1 MKIAEDFRRIAR
13 NALMN
18 KWLIAVAVGLVASIL
33 GGIGS
38 NGPEF
43 KVNIDGS
50 NMSMNFNFAGQTIY
64 STGTNGGLNSEV
76 GNFIV
81 GSLGFIMIAALFMAV
96 IYFVLGSFIGVGYAK
111 FNLNLV
117 DKKNAAFETLFEYF
131 SHWKTTT
138 IARLLRA
145 LYVFLWSLL
154 FVIPGIVA
162 GFSYAMTDYIL
173 AEDPKLTA
181 DEAISQS
188 KSIMMGNKWR
198 FFCLQFSFIGWDILA
213 TLAFGIGHLWLT
225 PYKQAAY
232 ASFYREVSGTE
243 YYENEELSTNY
254 NY

>member
-13 NALMN
+13 NALTN
-18 KWLIAVAVGLVASIL
+18 KWFIAVAVGLVASIL
-33 GGIGS
+33 GGISGG
-38 NGPEF
+38 GPEF

-50 NMSMNFNFAGQTIY
+50 NISMNFNVAGQTIK
-64 STGTNGGLNSEV
+64 SIGTNGGVDSEV
-76 GNFIV
+76 GMFILA
-81 GSLGFIMIAALFMAV
+81 SLPIIIIASLFAAV

-131 SHWKTTT
+131 SRWKTTT

-154 FVIPGIVA
+154 FIIPGIVA

-173 AEDPKLTA
+173 AEDPELTA

-232 ASFYREVSGTE
+232 AAFYREVSGTE
-243 YYENEELSTNY
+243 FFPEEDLGII
-254 NY
+254 

>member
-13 NALMN
+13 NALTN
-18 KWLIAVAVGLVASIL
+18 KWFIAVAVGLVASIL
-33 GGIGS
+33 GGISGG
-38 NGPEF
+38 GPEF

-50 NMSMNFNFAGQTIY
+50 NISMNFNVAGQTIK
-64 STGTNGGLNSEV
+64 SIGTNGGVDSEV
-76 GNFIV
+76 GASILA
-81 GSLGFIMIAALFMAV
+81 SLPIIIIASLFAAV
-96 IYFVLGSFIGVGYAK
+96 IYFALGSFIGVGYAK

-131 SHWKTTT
+131 SYWKTTT

-154 FVIPGIVA
+154 FIIPGIVA

-173 AEDPKLTA
+173 AEDPELTA

-232 ASFYREVSGTE
+232 AAFYREVSGTE
-243 YYENEELSTNY
+243 FYPEEELGIN
-254 NY
+254 

>member
-13 NALMN
+13 NALTN

-50 NMSMNFNFAGQTIY
+50 NISMNFNLAGQTIY

-76 GNFIV
+76 GAFIV

-96 IYFVLGSFIGVGYAK
+96 IYFVLGSIVGVGYAK
-111 FNLNLV
+111 YNLNLV

-154 FVIPGIVA
+154 FIIPGIVA

-173 AEDPKLTA
+173 AEDPELTA

-188 KSIMMGNKWR
+188 KSLMMGNKWR

-232 ASFYREVSGTE
+232 AAFYREVSGTE
-243 YYENEELSTNY
+243 FYPEEDELGII
-254 NY
+254 

>member
-13 NALMN
+13 NALTN
-18 KWLIAVAVGLVASIL
+18 KWFIAVAVGLVSSIL
-33 GGIGS
+33 GGISGG
-38 NGPEF
+38 GPEF

-50 NMSMNFNFAGQTIY
+50 NISMNFNVAGQTIK
-64 STGTNGGLNSEV
+64 SIGTNGGVDYEV
-76 GNFIV
+76 GAFILA
-81 GSLGFIMIAALFMAV
+81 SLPIIIIASLIAAV
-96 IYFVLGSFIGVGYAK
+96 IYFALGSFIGVGYAK

-154 FVIPGIVA
+154 FIIPGIVA

-173 AEDPKLTA
+173 AEDPELTA

-232 ASFYREVSGTE
+232 AAFYREVSGTE
-243 YYENEELSTNY
+243 FYPEEDFEIN
-254 NY
+254 

>member
-1 MKIAEDFRRIAR
+1 
-13 NALMN
+13 
-18 KWLIAVAVGLVASIL
+18 
-33 GGIGS
+33 
-38 NGPEF
+38 
-43 KVNIDGS
+43 
-50 NMSMNFNFAGQTIY
+50 MNFNVAGQTIK
-64 STGTNGGLNSEV
+64 SIGTNGGVDSEV
-76 GNFIV
+76 GMFILA
-81 GSLGFIMIAALFMAV
+81 SLPIIIIASLFAAV
-96 IYFVLGSFIGVGYAK
+96 IYFVLGGFIGVGYAK

-154 FVIPGIVA
+154 FIIPGIVA

-173 AEDPKLTA
+173 AEDPELTA

-232 ASFYREVSGTE
+232 AAFYREVSGTE
-243 YYENEELSTNY
+243 FYSYEQEFETENNY
-254 NY
+254 

>member
-13 NALMN
+13 NALTN
-18 KWLIAVAVGLVASIL
+18 KWFIAVAVGLVASIL
-33 GGIGS
+33 GGISGG
-38 NGPEF
+38 GPEF

-50 NMSMNFNFAGQTIY
+50 NISMNFNVAGQTIK
-64 STGTNGGLNSEV
+64 SIGTNGGVDSEV
-76 GNFIV
+76 GAFILA
-81 GSLGFIMIAALFMAV
+81 SLPIIIIASLFAAV
-96 IYFVLGSFIGVGYAK
+96 IYFALGSFIGVGYAK

-154 FVIPGIVA
+154 FIIPGIVA

-173 AEDPKLTA
+173 AEDPELTA

-232 ASFYREVSGTE
+232 AAFYREVSGTE
-243 YYENEELSTNY
+243 FYPEEELGIN
-254 NY
+254 